1 MYGCSSTAVI
11 TMINDKNSNPN
22 YHGDNVPVT
31 LKLYK
36 LNGVE
41 RFKEASVLYLNTR
54 EDAVLGKD
62 MIDVSRMQIAPN
74 DAKVMATIKKKDVG
88 YICTVVRSFCGTYF
102 HIGEGRDRRSQ
113 FQSGN
118 SHPDRSCRHNGMG
131 DGIPDPC
138 AERHFRD
145 QQKKLAVPDPVGAG
159 NGRIVAVLLPGTA
172 VGRGVESGAD

>member
-1 MYGCSSTAVI
+1 MKKISLLIFIFIIMYGCSSTAVI

-41 RFKEASVLYLNTR
+41 RFKEASVLDLNTR
-54 EDAVLGKD
+54 EDVVLGKD

-88 YICTVVRSFCGTYF
+88 YIGVLVMYANMQNKKIKSAIRSKDISGDNVTFT
-102 HIGEGRDRRSQ
+102 ISSEGV
-113 FQSGN
+113 FITGKKKGN
-118 SHPDRSCRHNGMG
+118 IKKELING
-131 DGIPDPC
+131 
-138 AERHFRD
+138 
-145 QQKKLAVPDPVGAG
+145 K
-159 NGRIVAVLLPGTA
+159 
-172 VGRGVESGAD
+172 

>member
-1 MYGCSSTAVI
+1 MKKISLLIFIFIIMYGCSSTAVI

-36 LNGVE
+36 LNEVE
-41 RFKEASVLYLNTR
+41 RFKEASVLDLNTR

-88 YICTVVRSFCGTYF
+88 YIGVLVMYANMQNKKIKSAIRSKDISGDNVTFT
-102 HIGEGRDRRSQ
+102 ISSEGV
-113 FQSGN
+113 FITGKKKGN
-118 SHPDRSCRHNGMG
+118 IKKELING
-131 DGIPDPC
+131 
-138 AERHFRD
+138 
-145 QQKKLAVPDPVGAG
+145 K
-159 NGRIVAVLLPGTA
+159 
-172 VGRGVESGAD
+172 

>member
-1 MYGCSSTAVI
+1 MTKISLLIFIFIIMYGCSSTAVI

-41 RFKEASVLYLNTR
+41 RFKEASVLDLNTR

-88 YICTVVRSFCGTYF
+88 YIGVLVMYANMQNKKIKSAIRSKDISGDNVTFT
-102 HIGEGRDRRSQ
+102 ISSEGV
-113 FQSGN
+113 FITGKKKGN
-118 SHPDRSCRHNGMG
+118 IKKELING
-131 DGIPDPC
+131 
-138 AERHFRD
+138 
-145 QQKKLAVPDPVGAG
+145 K
-159 NGRIVAVLLPGTA
+159 
-172 VGRGVESGAD
+172 

>member
-1 MYGCSSTAVI
+1 MKKISLLIFIFIIMYGCSSTAVI

-22 YHGDNVPVT
+22 YHGDNVPVP

-41 RFKEASVLYLNTR
+41 RFKEASVLDLNTR

-88 YICTVVRSFCGTYF
+88 YIGVLVMYANMQNKKIKSAIRSKDISGDNVTFT
-102 HIGEGRDRRSQ
+102 ISSEGV
-113 FQSGN
+113 FITGKKKGN
-118 SHPDRSCRHNGMG
+118 IKKELING
-131 DGIPDPC
+131 
-138 AERHFRD
+138 
-145 QQKKLAVPDPVGAG
+145 K
-159 NGRIVAVLLPGTA
+159 
-172 VGRGVESGAD
+172 

>member
-1 MYGCSSTAVI
+1 MKKISLLIFIFIIMYGCSSTAVI
-11 TMINDKNSNPN
+11 TMINNKNSNPN

-41 RFKEASVLYLNTR
+41 RFKEASVLDLNTR

-88 YICTVVRSFCGTYF
+88 YIGVLVMYANMQNKKIKSAIRSKDISGDNVTFT
-102 HIGEGRDRRSQ
+102 ISSEGV
-113 FQSGN
+113 FITGKKKGN
-118 SHPDRSCRHNGMG
+118 IKKELING
-131 DGIPDPC
+131 
-138 AERHFRD
+138 
-145 QQKKLAVPDPVGAG
+145 K
-159 NGRIVAVLLPGTA
+159 
-172 VGRGVESGAD
+172 

>member
-1 MYGCSSTAVI
+1 MKKISLLIFIFIIMYGCSSTAVI

-41 RFKEASVLYLNTR
+41 RFKEASVLDLNTR

-88 YICTVVRSFCGTYF
+88 YIGVLVMYANMQNKKIKSAIRSKDISGDNFTF
-102 HIGEGRDRRSQ
+102 TISSEGV
-113 FQSGN
+113 FITGKKKGN
-118 SHPDRSCRHNGMG
+118 IKKELING
-131 DGIPDPC
+131 
-138 AERHFRD
+138 
-145 QQKKLAVPDPVGAG
+145 K
-159 NGRIVAVLLPGTA
+159 
-172 VGRGVESGAD
+172 

>member
-1 MYGCSSTAVI
+1 MKKISLLIFIFIIMYGCSSTAVI

-41 RFKEASVLYLNTR
+41 RFKEASVLDLNTR

-88 YICTVVRSFCGTYF
+88 YIGVLVMYANMQNKKIKSAIRSKDISGDNVTFTVSS
-102 HIGEGRDRRSQ
+102 EGV
-113 FQSGN
+113 FITGKKKGN
-118 SHPDRSCRHNGMG
+118 IKKELING
-131 DGIPDPC
+131 
-138 AERHFRD
+138 
-145 QQKKLAVPDPVGAG
+145 K
-159 NGRIVAVLLPGTA
+159 
-172 VGRGVESGAD
+172 

>member
-1 MYGCSSTAVI
+1 MKKISLLIFIFIIMYGCSSTAVI

-41 RFKEASVLYLNTR
+41 RFKEASVLDLNTR

-62 MIDVSRMQIAPN
+62 MIDESRMQIAPN

-88 YICTVVRSFCGTYF
+88 YIGVLVMYANMQNKKIKSAIRSKDISGDNVTFT
-102 HIGEGRDRRSQ
+102 ISSEGV
-113 FQSGN
+113 FITGKKKGN
-118 SHPDRSCRHNGMG
+118 IKKELING
-131 DGIPDPC
+131 
-138 AERHFRD
+138 
-145 QQKKLAVPDPVGAG
+145 K
-159 NGRIVAVLLPGTA
+159 
-172 VGRGVESGAD
+172 

>member
-1 MYGCSSTAVI
+1 MKKISLLIFIFIIMYGCSSTAVI

-41 RFKEASVLYLNTR
+41 RFKEASVLDLNTR

-88 YICTVVRSFCGTYF
+88 YIGVIVMYANIQNKKIKSAIRSKDISGDNVTFT
-102 HIGEGRDRRSQ
+102 ISSEGV
-113 FQSGN
+113 FITGKKKGN
-118 SHPDRSCRHNGMG
+118 IKKELING
-131 DGIPDPC
+131 
-138 AERHFRD
+138 
-145 QQKKLAVPDPVGAG
+145 K
-159 NGRIVAVLLPGTA
+159 
-172 VGRGVESGAD
+172 

>member
-1 MYGCSSTAVI
+1 MKKISLLIFIFIIMYGCSSTAVI

-41 RFKEASVLYLNTR
+41 RFKEASVLDLNTR

-88 YICTVVRSFCGTYF
+88 YIGVLVMYANMQNKKIKSAIRSKDISGDNVTFT
-102 HIGEGRDRRSQ
+102 ISSEGV
-113 FQSGN
+113 FITGKKKGN
-118 SHPDRSCRHNGMG
+118 IKKELING
-131 DGIPDPC
+131 
-138 AERHFRD
+138 
-145 QQKKLAVPDPVGAG
+145 K
-159 NGRIVAVLLPGTA
+159 
-172 VGRGVESGAD
+172 

>member
-1 MYGCSSTAVI
+1 MKKISLLIFIFIIMDGCSSTAVI

-41 RFKEASVLYLNTR
+41 RFKEASVLDLNTR

-88 YICTVVRSFCGTYF
+88 YIGVLVMYANMQNKKIKSAIRSKDISGDNVTFT
-102 HIGEGRDRRSQ
+102 ISSEGV
-113 FQSGN
+113 FITGKKKGN
-118 SHPDRSCRHNGMG
+118 IKKELING
-131 DGIPDPC
+131 
-138 AERHFRD
+138 
-145 QQKKLAVPDPVGAG
+145 K
-159 NGRIVAVLLPGTA
+159 
-172 VGRGVESGAD
+172 

>member
-1 MYGCSSTAVI
+1 MKKISLLIFVFIIMYGCSSTAVI

-41 RFKEASVLYLNTR
+41 RFKEASVLDLNTR
-54 EDAVLGKD
+54 EDTVLGKD

-88 YICTVVRSFCGTYF
+88 YIGVLVMYANMQNKKIKSAIRSKDISGDNVTFT
-102 HIGEGRDRRSQ
+102 ISSEGV
-113 FQSGN
+113 FITGKKKGN
-118 SHPDRSCRHNGMG
+118 IKKELING
-131 DGIPDPC
+131 
-138 AERHFRD
+138 
-145 QQKKLAVPDPVGAG
+145 K
-159 NGRIVAVLLPGTA
+159 
-172 VGRGVESGAD
+172 

>member
-1 MYGCSSTAVI
+1 MKKISLLIFIFIIMYGCSSTAVI

-41 RFKEASVLYLNTR
+41 RFKEASVLDLNTR
-54 EDAVLGKD
+54 EDTVLGKD

-88 YICTVVRSFCGTYF
+88 YIGVLVMYANIQNKKIKSAIRSKDISGDNVTFT
-102 HIGEGRDRRSQ
+102 ISSEGV
-113 FQSGN
+113 FITGKKKGN
-118 SHPDRSCRHNGMG
+118 IKKELING
-131 DGIPDPC
+131 
-138 AERHFRD
+138 
-145 QQKKLAVPDPVGAG
+145 K
-159 NGRIVAVLLPGTA
+159 
-172 VGRGVESGAD
+172 

>member
-1 MYGCSSTAVI
+1 MKKISLLIFIFIIMYGCSSTAVI

-41 RFKEASVLYLNTR
+41 RFKEASVLDLNTR
-54 EDAVLGKD
+54 EYAVLGKD

-88 YICTVVRSFCGTYF
+88 YIGVLVMYANMQNKKIKSAIRSKDISGDNVTFT
-102 HIGEGRDRRSQ
+102 ISSEGV
-113 FQSGN
+113 FITGKKKGN
-118 SHPDRSCRHNGMG
+118 IKKELING
-131 DGIPDPC
+131 
-138 AERHFRD
+138 
-145 QQKKLAVPDPVGAG
+145 K
-159 NGRIVAVLLPGTA
+159 
-172 VGRGVESGAD
+172 

>member
-1 MYGCSSTAVI
+1 MKKISLLIFIFIIMYGCSSTAVI

-88 YICTVVRSFCGTYF
+88 YIGVLVMYANMQNKKIKSAIRSKDISGDNVTFT
-102 HIGEGRDRRSQ
+102 ISSEGV
-113 FQSGN
+113 FITGKKKGN
-118 SHPDRSCRHNGMG
+118 IKKELING
-131 DGIPDPC
+131 
-138 AERHFRD
+138 
-145 QQKKLAVPDPVGAG
+145 K
-159 NGRIVAVLLPGTA
+159 
-172 VGRGVESGAD
+172 

>member
-1 MYGCSSTAVI
+1 MKKISLLIFIFIIMYGCSSTAVI

-41 RFKEASVLYLNTR
+41 RFKEASVLDLNTR

-88 YICTVVRSFCGTYF
+88 YIGVLVMYANMQNKKNKSTIRRKDITEDNVTFTISSEGVYITVKKK
-102 HIGEGRDRRSQ
+102 
-113 FQSGN
+113 GN
-118 SHPDRSCRHNGMG
+118 IKKELING
-131 DGIPDPC
+131 
-138 AERHFRD
+138 
-145 QQKKLAVPDPVGAG
+145 K
-159 NGRIVAVLLPGTA
+159 
-172 VGRGVESGAD
+172 